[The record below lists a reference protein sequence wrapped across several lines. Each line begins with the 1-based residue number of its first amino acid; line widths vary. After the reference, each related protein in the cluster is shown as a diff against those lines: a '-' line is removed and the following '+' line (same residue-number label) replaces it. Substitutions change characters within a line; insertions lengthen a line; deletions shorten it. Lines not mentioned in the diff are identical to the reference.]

1 LITLTNNSATHNKDA
16 DMQTISPV
24 NPSRDAK
31 QGNGLAIASF
41 VLGVIALLLGWI
53 FVGTPFAVV
62 GIVLGGIGVSRS
74 RRTGKGLVFSI
85 LGIVLSVMSLMS
97 AAYVAFIAKKVYD
110 SKVPADPRTYS
121 LVQSSCSINDGT
133 LTAAGEITN
142 IAKSGQNF
150 LVIMDVGS
158 ESASTAVTVNPG
170 ETGVWELTSTSSTA
184 QCGKLS
190 VQKYSLAVP

>member
-1 LITLTNNSATHNKDA
+1 
-16 DMQTISPV
+16 MQTISPV
-24 NPSRDAK
+24 KPSSAR

-74 RRTGKGLVFSI
+74 RRTGKGLTLSI
-85 LGIVLSVMSLMS
+85 IGIVLSILSLAS
-97 AAYVAFIAKKVYD
+97 SVYVAFIAKKVYD
-110 SKVPADPRTYS
+110 SKVPADPQTFS
-121 LVQSSCSINDGT
+121 LVQTSCSINDGT

-142 IAKSGQNF
+142 KATVGQNF
-150 LVIMDVGS
+150 LVTMDVGQD
-158 ESASTAVTVNPG
+158 SASTAVTVDPG
-170 ETGVWELTSTSSTA
+170 QTGQWELTSTSSTA
-184 QCGKLS
+184 ECGKLS